1 MQWSIRKQQSLNA
14 TTPVAQFYGP
24 GMSTHNLEIV
34 SRFFEK
40 YPEYTERAFLMVKVN
55 LHPRLDSTLLI
66 MTTQGGYNPDK
77 GLDNSYVFCR
87 TVVYY

>member
-1 MQWSIRKQQSLNA
+1 MQWIVRKQQSLNA
-14 TTPVAQFYGP
+14 LTPAAQFYGP

-55 LHPRLDSTLLI
+55 AYYAMTRLGAADHDDT
-66 MTTQGGYNPDK
+66 GRP
-77 GLDNSYVFCR
+77 
-87 TVVYY
+87 